1 MRNFLSHNFDC
12 LYFHVKTES
21 YYIVGKQ
28 AANLRIESVILRI
41 LRLIEIGSVNLGKL
55 CGIPIMSLLN
65 VVGLLLL
72 KWIEISRATKCKLDV
87 SGSG

>member
-1 MRNFLSHNFDC
+1 LRNFLSHNFDC

-65 VVGLLLL
+65 VVGLILL
-72 KWIEISRATKCKLDV
+72 KWIEISRVTKCKLDV